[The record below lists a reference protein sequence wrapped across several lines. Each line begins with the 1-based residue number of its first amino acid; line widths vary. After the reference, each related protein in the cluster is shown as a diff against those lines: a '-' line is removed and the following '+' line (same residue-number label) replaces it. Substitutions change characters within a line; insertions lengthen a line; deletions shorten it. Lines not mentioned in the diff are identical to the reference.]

1 MRVERQFRDAAKT
14 LKDHPG
20 KQLSGRHPYP
30 VERDIIVLY
39 GLWKGWT
46 PGAMGRRCRLKSES
60 VRKHI
65 LRLQSA
71 PGDLFRMQLLSV
83 VMVGS
88 RRAFRCEFCGDTK
101 LEKDITEEAVRIH
114 VAGHVTSE
122 LFIQTLGVRG
132 SGYHGM

>member
-1 MRVERQFRDAAKT
+1 MRIERQFRDTAKI
-14 LKDHPG
+14 LKDHPRN
-20 KQLSGRHPYP
+20 QFSGRHPYP

-46 PGAMGRRCRLKSES
+46 PGAIGRFCRIKAPS

-71 PGDLFRMQLLSV
+71 PGDLFGLQLLSV

-88 RRAFRCEFCGDTK
+88 KRAFRCEFCGDTK
-101 LEKDITEEAVRIH
+101 FEKDITEEAVRIH
-114 VAGHVTSE
+114 VARHVIPE
-122 LFIQTLGVRG
+122 YFIQTVGVRG